1 VYTVQDDK
9 NCAVFCTSVLVSIM
23 LFKLLFVTFFVVSE
37 FLAKESNELF
47 WSFIEALT
55 QFDLESPDCE

>member
-1 VYTVQDDK
+1 
-9 NCAVFCTSVLVSIM
+9 M